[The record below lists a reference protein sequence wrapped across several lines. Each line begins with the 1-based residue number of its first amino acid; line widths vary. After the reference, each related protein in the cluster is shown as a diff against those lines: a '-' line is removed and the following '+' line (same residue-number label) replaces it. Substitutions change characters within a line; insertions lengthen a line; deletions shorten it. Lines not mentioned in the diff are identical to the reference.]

1 MEQYYH
7 MLGVLPTT
15 KLKDIKKKYFKLM
28 RKTHPDKSGQDE
40 QCKKITEAYRKIIR
54 YKLENIVD
62 DDEFIPLGFNV
73 SKHNIKH
80 AENNTEKK
88 DSEDTEKEDT
98 EKKDT
103 PLILMDKYYKKKSMF
118 EKMFDFFFNLDSDD
132 DSSSDDSSYDS
143 SDD

>member
-54 YKLENIVD
+54 HRLENIVD
-62 DDEFIPLGFNV
+62 DDDLIPIGFNYMSSEKDIPESV
-73 SKHNIKH
+73 NETMKH
-80 AENNTEKK
+80 AEKK
-88 DSEDTEKEDT
+88 DPK
-98 EKKDT
+98 
-103 PLILMDKYYKKKSMF
+103 LVLMDKHYKKKSMF
-118 EKMFDFFFNLDSDD
+118 EKMFDFFFNLNSDD
-132 DSSSDDSSYDS
+132 ESSSDESSSSDDE
-143 SDD
+143 SDED

>member
-40 QCKKITEAYRKIIR
+40 ECKKITEAYRKIIR
-54 YKLENIVD
+54 HRLENIVD
-62 DDEFIPLGFNV
+62 DDDLIPIGFNNNAKNII
-73 SKHNIKH
+73 SKKVKNNVV
-80 AENNTEKK
+80 EENTEKK
-88 DSEDTEKEDT
+88 DQ
-98 EKKDT
+98 
-103 PLILMDKYYKKKSMF
+103 PLILMDKCYKKKSMF

-132 DSSSDDSSYDS
+132 DSSSDSS
-143 SDD
+143 SDESDED

>member
-54 YKLENIVD
+54 HRLENIVD
-62 DDEFIPLGFNV
+62 DDDLIPIGFN
-73 SKHNIKH
+73 NN
-80 AENNTEKK
+80 AENIISKEVENNVMEENTEKK
-88 DSEDTEKEDT
+88 DQ
-98 EKKDT
+98 
-103 PLILMDKYYKKKSMF
+103 PLILMDKCYKKKSMF

-132 DSSSDDSSYDS
+132 DSSSDSS
-143 SDD
+143 SDESDED